1 MSEWVP
7 VSQVIPSIPVAP
19 PAWTVQ
25 CTVHTKPQEG
35 VPVKYYIQR
44 QSTEYGPY
52 TLPELQRYLAQ
63 GNILMTDLTRSEG
76 MTDWVPVSQVI
87 GNIPVPVQPQAIPG
101 STAYSGQPYGV
112 APAPAYTP
120 SAVPNP
126 PNLHWALVLLFG
138 FLSCGLFW
146 WAWMIAEAAWV
157 RKIKPESKALLLV
170 ILALCSSF
178 ASGFLNGINNA
189 SGEPAVGL
197 RGIAGLRWLAGLVLI
212 IVAVFQ
218 LRSDLEDHYNTV
230 EPINL
235 RLSGVMTF
243 FFAVFYFQHHFTRI
257 NEWKKTGYLQPQ

>member
-1 MSEWVP
+1 MTGC
-7 VSQVIPSIPVAP
+7 VS
-19 PAWTVQ
+19 
-25 CTVHTKPQEG
+25 
-35 VPVKYYIQR
+35 
-44 QSTEYGPY
+44 
-52 TLPELQRYLAQ
+52 
-63 GNILMTDLTRSEG
+63 
-76 MTDWVPVSQVI
+76 VSQVI
-87 GNIPVPVQPQAIPG
+87 GNIAVLVPPAGIPG
-101 STAYSGQPYGV
+101 AAVYQAQPYSV
-112 APAPAYTP
+112 AAAPVAT

-197 RGIAGLRWLAGLVLI
+197 RGIAGLLWLAGLVLI

-218 LRSDLEDHYNTV
+218 FPIDLDDSYTHV
-230 EPINL
+230 DPIHL
-235 RLSGVMTF
+235 PLPARM
-243 FFAVFYFQHHFTRI
+243 
-257 NEWKKTGYLQPQ
+257 

>member
-1 MSEWVP
+1 
-7 VSQVIPSIPVAP
+7 
-19 PAWTVQ
+19 
-25 CTVHTKPQEG
+25 
-35 VPVKYYIQR
+35 VKYYIQR

-87 GNIPVPVQPQAIPG
+87 GNIPVPVQPQAMPG
-101 STAYSGQPYGV
+101 PAPYQQAQPYGV
-112 APAPAYTP
+112 APAISP
-120 SAVPNP
+120 SGVPNP

-138 FLSCGLFW
+138 VLSCGIFLTVW
-146 WAWMIAEAAWV
+146 LIVEAVWV
-157 RKIKPESKALLLV
+157 RKIKADSKGLLLV
-170 ILALCSSF
+170 LL
-178 ASGFLNGINNA
+178 
-189 SGEPAVGL
+189 AVGGFFIS
-197 RGIAGLRWLAGLVLI
+197 GIINGVNNNSGAEPGVAALAGLIWLASLVLN

-218 LRSDLEDHYNTV
+218 MRSDIENYYNTV

-243 FFAVFYFQHHFTRI
+243 FFAVFYFQYHFTRI

>member
-1 MSEWVP
+1 M
-7 VSQVIPSIPVAP
+7 
-19 PAWTVQ
+19 
-25 CTVHTKPQEG
+25 
-35 VPVKYYIQR
+35 KYYIQR

-52 TLPELQRYLAQ
+52 TLPEVQRYLAQ

-76 MTDWVPVSQVI
+76 MTEWVPVSQVI

-101 STAYSGQPYGV
+101 AAVYQAQPYSV
-112 APAPAYTP
+112 AAAPVAT

-126 PNLHWALVLLFG
+126 PNLHWALVFLFG

-197 RGIAGLRWLAGLVLI
+197 RGIAGLLWLAGLVLI

-218 LRSDLEDHYNTV
+218 LRSDLEDYYNTV